1 MEKNSLKVLWE
12 NATRNLSVEQDTPE
26 HKKARENYND
36 ALQNMLNVDYDL
48 ANIMD
53 EANNDLAYYET
64 YQAFELGFKEAVGL
78 LMGCAQ

>member
-64 YQAFELGFKEAVGL
+64 YQAFYNVHKRLDTEFKK
-78 LMGCAQ
+78 